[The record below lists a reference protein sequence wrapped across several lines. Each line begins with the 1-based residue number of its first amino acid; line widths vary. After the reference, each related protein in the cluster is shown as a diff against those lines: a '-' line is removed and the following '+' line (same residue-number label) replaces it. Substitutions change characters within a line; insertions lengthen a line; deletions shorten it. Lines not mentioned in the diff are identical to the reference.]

1 MSAKLTRTKAF
12 GRQVE
17 VTLAADRDHLGMMV
31 GGSKDEIGLMIR
43 GHSDYIYRLTM
54 RGETMYDWFK
64 TIAGTKL
71 GRETM
76 RKALESWEEG
86 L

>member
-17 VTLAADRDHLGMMV
+17 VTLAADRDHVGMMV
-31 GGSKDEIGLMIR
+31 GGSKHEIGLMIR
-43 GHSDYIYRLTM
+43 GHSDYVYRLTM
-54 RGETMYDWFK
+54 GGETMFDWFK
-64 TIAGTKL
+64 SIAGTKL

-76 RKALESWEEG
+76 QRALAEAE
-86 L
+86 